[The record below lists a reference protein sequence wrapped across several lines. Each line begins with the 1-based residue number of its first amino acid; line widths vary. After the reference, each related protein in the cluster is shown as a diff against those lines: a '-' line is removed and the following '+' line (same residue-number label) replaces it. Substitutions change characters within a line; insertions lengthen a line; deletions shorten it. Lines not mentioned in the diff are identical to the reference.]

1 MYKILFFVLT
11 IKDIWSIPFDSLK
24 LNEQTKNKCE
34 ELFGDDMDDN
44 AIVIYSTSNDGIIV
58 LVYYIL
64 DDLNITQS
72 SMYEQLKINTFVFSN
87 KDKTADLKEIK
98 CKHIST

>member
-1 MYKILFFVLT
+1 MYKKIQIEPT
-11 IKDIWSIPFDSLK
+11 IKDIWSIPFDNLK
-24 LNEQTKNKCE
+24 LNEQTKNRSE

-87 KDKTADLKEIK
+87 KDKQQI
-98 CKHIST
+98 

>member
-1 MYKILFFVLT
+1 MYKKIQIEPT
-11 IKDIWSIPFDSLK
+11 IKDIWTIPFDILK

-58 LVYYIL
+58 LGYYIL

-87 KDKTADLKEIK
+87 TLIPQHYYKYNFL
-98 CKHIST
+98 ST

>member
-1 MYKILFFVLT
+1 MYKKIQIEPT
-11 IKDIWSIPFDSLK
+11 IKDIWSIPFDNLK
-24 LNEQTKNKCE
+24 LNEQTKNRSE

-44 AIVIYSTSNDGIIV
+44 AIVIYSTSDDGIIV
-58 LVYYIL
+58 LGYYLL

-87 KDKTADLKEIK
+87 KDKVTTQ
-98 CKHIST
+98 HPPV